1 MVEKL
6 PDVWETV
13 HFITMAL
20 CLFFQVMR
28 DAEKITDI
36 AQALGRLDVSTSL
49 AVVAKEKVGKLICV
63 CTQLRFVF
71 YQLICLCLFWSA

>member
-1 MVEKL
+1 
-6 PDVWETV
+6 
-13 HFITMAL
+13 
-20 CLFFQVMR
+20 MR
-28 DAEKITDI
+28 DAEKITNI

-71 YQLICLCLFWSA
+71 YQLIHLCLFWSA